1 MPVQEAKQAGA
12 MALFG
17 EKYGDRV
24 RVVSIGDYSKEL
36 CGGTHLPHTGLLGTF
51 LIIGESSIAA
61 GTRRVEALVGEAAAQ
76 QQQAHERLLREA
88 AKRLGRSA
96 EDVVA
101 GLEDLLE
108 QMKRVERERKTLQG
122 ELAKVQAGRLV
133 AQGKAL
139 NGITLVCAAID
150 HADRELLATLADAV
164 RGQLKTGAVLLASTL
179 ASRDVAWVLALT
191 ADVVARRLHAGQLLK
206 EIAAVTQGGGGG
218 RPDFAQA
225 GGKDPSKIPQ
235 AMKRAE
241 ELLSEALKE

>member
-1 MPVQEAKQAGA
+1 MHHDLVHLSRIGEDRAPAWLPVVLEGDGAREGSPQERQGCTDNLVELHRCAHRGA
-12 MALFG
+12 LAAEG
-17 EKYGDRV
+17 Q
-24 RVVSIGDYSKEL
+24 EL
-36 CGGTHLPHTGLLGTF
+36 LHHLLG
-51 LIIGESSIAA
+51 S
-61 GTRRVEALVGEAAAQ
+61 Q
-76 QQQAHERLLREA
+76 P
-88 AKRLGRSA
+88 
-96 EDVVA
+96 

-150 HADRELLATLADAV
+150 HADRELLATVADAV
-164 RGQLKTGAVLLASTL
+164 RGQLKTGAVLLASKL
-179 ASRDVAWVLALT
+179 GAGEIAWVMALT
-191 ADVVARRLHAGQLLK
+191 ADVVARKLHAGQLLK

-241 ELLSEALKE
+241 ELLSEALT